1 MKSDKELAVEFA
13 SSYISAWFSRDI
25 ATLKPLDGK
34 MIADLIT
41 ESYNAIHS
49 LSAEE
54 EK

>member
-25 ATLKPLDGK
+25 TTLKPMDGK
-34 MIADLIT
+34 MISDLIT

-49 LSAEE
+49 LPSEE
-54 EK
+54 DT